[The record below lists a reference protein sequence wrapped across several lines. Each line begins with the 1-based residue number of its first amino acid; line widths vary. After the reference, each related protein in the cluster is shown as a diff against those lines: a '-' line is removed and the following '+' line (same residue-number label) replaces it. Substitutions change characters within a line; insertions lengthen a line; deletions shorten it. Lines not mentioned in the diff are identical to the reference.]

1 MDTEELEF
9 LEEQL
14 AATELLT
21 CRECR
26 QLTLHA
32 HREVLATYAQG
43 RAELLMECTH
53 CQAVQ
58 VWVTD

>member
-1 MDTEELEF
+1 MDAEELTF

-14 AATELLT
+14 AATELLS
-21 CRECR
+21 CRECQ

-43 RAELLMECTH
+43 RAELLMECIH
-53 CQAVQ
+53 CQTVQ
-58 VWVTD
+58 VWISA

>member
-1 MDTEELEF
+1 MSPEEMEF
-9 LEEQL
+9 LEERL
-14 AATELLT
+14 AATELLP

-32 HREVLATYAQG
+32 HREVLAIHAQG
-43 RAELLMECTH
+43 RDELLMECTH

-58 VWVTD
+58 VWMSG

>member
-1 MDTEELEF
+1 MDAEELKF

-14 AATELLT
+14 AATELLP
-21 CRECR
+21 CCECR

-43 RAELLMECTH
+43 GAELLMECTH

-58 VWVTD
+58 VWISA